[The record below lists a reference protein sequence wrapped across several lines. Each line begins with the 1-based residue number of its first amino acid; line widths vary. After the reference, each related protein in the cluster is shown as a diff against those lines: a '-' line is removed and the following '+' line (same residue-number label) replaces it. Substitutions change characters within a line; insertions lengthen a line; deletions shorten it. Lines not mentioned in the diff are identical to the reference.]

1 MSELGYRETLRAAQ
15 QEFADLIT
23 QRKAIDERLVKLSK
37 TIASLQ
43 GLLRGKN
50 SKAEIA
56 LKFSDACRYVLH
68 GSRTPKTPR
77 EIRDDLIAIG
87 FPVEEYQNV
96 LASIHT
102 TMKRLVENGE
112 VQSVK
117 ADGKS
122 AYIATANLKSVSG
135 LELYW

>member
-1 MSELGYRETLRAAQ
+1 MSERDYRLTLRAAQ

-23 QRKAIDERLVKLSK
+23 KRKTIDERLVKLSK
-37 TIASLQ
+37 MIASLQ
-43 GLLRGKN
+43 GLLAGNN
-50 SKAEIA
+50 SRAEIA
-56 LKFSDACRYVLH
+56 LKFTDACRYVLQ

-102 TMKRLVENGE
+102 TMKRLGEKRE
-112 VQSVK
+112 VQLVM
-117 ADGKS
+117 AGGKS
-122 AYIATANLKSVSG
+122 AYIATPSLQSVSG

>member
-1 MSELGYRETLRAAQ
+1 MKEWDYRETLRAAQ

-37 TIASLQ
+37 TIASIQ
-43 GLLRGKN
+43 GLLRGN
-50 SKAEIA
+50 SSRAEIA
-56 LKFSDACRYVLH
+56 LKFTDGCRYVLH

-87 FPVEEYQNV
+87 FAVEEYQNV

-102 TMKRLVENGE
+102 TMKRLAQRGE
-112 VQSVK
+112 VRSVK
-117 ADGKS
+117 ANGKT
-122 AYIATANLKSVSG
+122 AYIATANLRSVAG
-135 LELYW
+135 LDLYW

>member
-1 MSELGYRETLRAAQ
+1 MSERDYRDSLRAAQ

-50 SKAEIA
+50 SKGEIA

-68 GSRTPKTPR
+68 GSRTPKSPR

-117 ADGKS
+117 VDGKS